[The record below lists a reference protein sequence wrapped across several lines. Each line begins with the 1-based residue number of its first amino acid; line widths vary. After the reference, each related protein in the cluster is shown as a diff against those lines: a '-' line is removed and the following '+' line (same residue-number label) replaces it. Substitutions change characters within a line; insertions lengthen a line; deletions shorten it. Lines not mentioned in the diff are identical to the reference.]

1 MRSLS
6 GPTKSGSRGQRKPS
20 RTPRGPRRTHTCSHR
35 FTNDSTHFTEP
46 WESDV
51 IQRRSKVTPEC
62 VDCLKQNR
70 GFVLNAPFIITQFQ
84 QSAVC
89 LDAFLPDH
97 LHLLGWRQIQPGGF
111 CCTWAA
117 QTNMFSCETVL
128 DYLTLSELEKQVTG
142 LQWHLLRSSGTR
154 LILEGS
160 QRSVLCCCLICSSS
174 SILSRFLKVSVFI
187 SICRNLMLISAEN
200 SFKE

>member
-20 RTPRGPRRTHTCSHR
+20 RAPRGPRRTHTCSHR

-70 GFVLNAPFIITQFQ
+70 GFVFECSIYHYSVPTVSGVPRCVSTRSPAPLRVETNTTRWFLLYMSSTNQHVLMRNGVGLSHIIRTRETSDR
-84 QSAVC
+84 SAVTSA
-89 LDAFLPDH
+89 AFFRHQADSWRFPAVCA
-97 LHLLGWRQIQPGGF
+97 LLLFDLLLQQHPQQAFEGF
-111 CCTWAA
+111 CLH
-117 QTNMFSCETVL
+117 QHLQELDVDFSR
-128 DYLTLSELEKQVTG
+128 EL
-142 LQWHLLRSSGTR
+142 
-154 LILEGS
+154 I
-160 QRSVLCCCLICSSS
+160 
-174 SILSRFLKVSVFI
+174 
-187 SICRNLMLISAEN
+187 
-200 SFKE
+200 